1 MHTRDNLAKL
11 MLSPFKVMVIS
22 VTFSLACYLI
32 ISMLTGSKV
41 NTFGLSLS
49 TLIPAVVSF
58 PMSYLVIRY
67 YKKIEVQKDELKR
80 LNEVNNRLI
89 SIIAHDIRSPITGIY
104 GILDLLKIDAL
115 PKKELDFY
123 INGLSGTVD
132 NLLSF
137 LDEILQWSKAQVENK
152 EIEPKLFNPK
162 KIWSQTLALYQ
173 HNIEAKSIDLNT
185 SDLEHSIFADQGS
198 YSFIIRN
205 ILQNAIKFTPQK
217 GTIKIYLDK
226 KKDRTITTIEDNGIG
241 ISEENL
247 NKILHT
253 EEWISTLGTDK
264 EKGTGFGL
272 KAAARYVEIL
282 NGNFQIESTPG
293 KGTKVIIDLPG
304 SLPNSP
310 SNS

>member
-1 MHTRDNLAKL
+1 MHTRDNLANL

-137 LDEILQWSKAQVENK
+137 LDEILSK
-152 EIEPKLFNPK
+152 NPH
-162 KIWSQTLALYQ
+162 T
-173 HNIEAKSIDLNT
+173 D
-185 SDLEHSIFADQGS
+185 F
-198 YSFIIRN
+198 RN
-205 ILQNAIKFTPQK
+205 FR
-217 GTIKIYLDK
+217 D
-226 KKDRTITTIEDNGIG
+226 
-241 ISEENL
+241 
-247 NKILHT
+247 
-253 EEWISTLGTDK
+253 
-264 EKGTGFGL
+264 
-272 KAAARYVEIL
+272 
-282 NGNFQIESTPG
+282 
-293 KGTKVIIDLPG
+293 
-304 SLPNSP
+304 
-310 SNS
+310 

>member
-1 MHTRDNLAKL
+1 MNKRDTLAKL
-11 MLSPFKVMVIS
+11 MLSPLKVMVIS
-22 VTFSLACYLI
+22 ITVSVACYLI

-49 TLIPAVVSF
+49 TIIPAVVSF

-80 LNEVNNRLI
+80 LNGINNRLI
-89 SIIAHDIRSPITGIY
+89 SIIAHDIRSPISGVY
-104 GILDLLKIDAL
+104 GILDLIKADAL
-115 PKKELDFY
+115 PKEELDFY
-123 INGLSGTVD
+123 INDLSGTVD

-152 EIEPKLFNPK
+152 EIEPELFSPQ

-173 HNIEAKSIDLNT
+173 HNIETKNLDLNA
-185 SDLEHSIFADQGS
+185 SDLEHTIFADQGS

-205 ILQNAIKFTPQK
+205 ILQNAIKFTPKK
-217 GTIKIYLDK
+217 GAINIYLDK
-226 KKDRTITTIEDNGIG
+226 KGDRTITTIEDSGIG

-247 NKILHT
+247 NRILHT
-253 EEWISTLGTDK
+253 EEWVSTLGTDK

-282 NGNFQIESTPG
+282 DGNFQIESTLG
-293 KGTKVIIDLPG
+293 KGTKVMIDLPG
-304 SLPNSP
+304 SVPNSP
-310 SNS
+310 SSS